1 MEGLDLY
8 RSVADHCRGLGA
20 RQILYCTND
29 APHAAE
35 SRKVSSSMTTL
46 RERQAPLK
54 AQYESDPESAKL
66 VMSVRSAT
74 SGDDPT
80 RCTVASVD
88 VLGANGASWEAGAHP
103 MAGGEGDL
111 ACSGDLLLASLA
123 ACQEITLRMVAA
135 AMGIQLQNVEVN
147 IEGDLD
153 FRGTMG
159 IDPETPVGF
168 QQIRTSVRF
177 DADAP
182 PDRLQRLADRAERYC
197 VVGATL
203 REGTSLTTS
212 IAPREAD
219 GDAGN
224 G

>member
-1 MEGLDLY
+1 M
-8 RSVADHCRGLGA
+8 S
-20 RQILYCTND
+20 
-29 APHAAE
+29 
-35 SRKVSSSMTTL
+35 TL

-66 VMSVRSAT
+66 VMKVGSAT
-74 SGDDPT
+74 TGDEPT
-80 RCTVASVD
+80 RCTIASHGFMGNDGV
-88 VLGANGASWEAGAHP
+88 SWEAGAHP

-135 AMGIQLQNVEVN
+135 AMNIELRNVEVD

-159 IDPETPVGF
+159 IDPDTPVGF
-168 QQIRTSVRF
+168 QQIRTTVRF

-182 PDRLQRLADRAERYC
+182 PERLQRLAQRAERYC

-203 REGTSLTTS
+203 REGTTLTTD
-212 IAPREAD
+212 ITPRTSD
-219 GDAGN
+219 GATGDD
-224 G
+224 

>member
-1 MEGLDLY
+1 M
-8 RSVADHCRGLGA
+8 A
-20 RQILYCTND
+20 
-29 APHAAE
+29 
-35 SRKVSSSMTTL
+35 TL

-54 AQYESDPESAKL
+54 AQYETDPESAKL
-66 VMSVRSAT
+66 VMTVRSAT

-80 RCTVASVD
+80 RCTVASVGLPGGD
-88 VLGANGASWEAGAHP
+88 GVTWNAGAHP

-135 AMGIQLQNVEVN
+135 AMGIELRNVEVN

-153 FRGTMG
+153 FRGKMG

-168 QQIRTSVRF
+168 QNIRTSVRF
-177 DADAP
+177 DADAA
-182 PDRLQRLADRAERYC
+182 PDRLQRLAARAERYC

-203 REGTSLTTS
+203 REGTTLSTDIAARDTGGVTS
-212 IAPREAD
+212 DE
-219 GDAGN
+219 
-224 G
+224 

>member
-1 MEGLDLY
+1 
-8 RSVADHCRGLGA
+8 
-20 RQILYCTND
+20 
-29 APHAAE
+29 
-35 SRKVSSSMTTL
+35 MTTL

-54 AQYESDPESAKL
+54 ARYEADPESAKL
-66 VMSVRSAT
+66 VMTVRSAT
-74 SGDDPT
+74 AGDDPT
-80 RCTVASVD
+80 RCSIATVGSS
-88 VLGANGASWEAGAHP
+88 GGNGVTWEAGAHP

-135 AMGIQLQNVEVN
+135 AMGIELRNVEVN

-168 QQIRTSVRF
+168 QSIRASVRF
-177 DADAP
+177 DADAA
-182 PDRLQRLADRAERYC
+182 PDRLRRLAARAERYC

-203 REGTSLTTS
+203 REGTSLSTD
-212 IAPREAD
+212 IAPRNAG
-219 GDAGN
+219 GDTSDE
-224 G
+224 